1 MHTSHPG
8 SKAVVT
14 LLRKHKKEIKTLL
27 GIIQKVILYRKDCIP
42 PEGMLFYQKAQDT
55 LQALL
60 EKNEPLEERT
70 LNYFHEVRG
79 QLKKYGGD
87 IYPQGFWTE
96 NAEVFLVAAIVALS
110 IRTFFFQPF
119 QIPTNS
125 MYPTYAGMTSEV
137 FSQKNPAPS
146 KWRNFFRFFRL
157 GTSRYRIKCPLRG
170 EVFLPLA
177 AYDKHSTPYGG
188 FLGYSVIDSRKW
200 FGLLPTKLR
209 SYRFYIRDTPI
220 DVRVPLE
227 FSLDDVVLQ
236 ALYPKGTS
244 WTQVLQGDLYRHLQY
259 KNHKAYFRTFIKKK
273 RGEMLLEFD
282 ILAGDMLFV
291 NRMCYHFMKPKIG
304 DPFVFRTRNIPG
316 LSGNDKYYIK
326 RIVGQGGDV
335 LAVQDS
341 KLSRNGNVLDNCLA
355 FRKNNAQV
363 PPYRGYTASG
373 AFADGNAVEIP
384 DGHFFAMG
392 DNSPYSGDS
401 RYWGSVPQKEV
412 IGKAS
417 FIFYP
422 FTSRWG
428 AAR

>member
-1 MHTSHPG
+1 MSHPG
-8 SKAVVT
+8 SKKAVTT
-14 LLRKHKKEIKTLL
+14 LLREHKKEIKTLL
-27 GIIQKVILYRKDCIP
+27 VTIQKVILYRKDCIP
-42 PEGMLFYQKAQDT
+42 AEGMLFYQKAQIT
-55 LQALL
+55 LRALL
-60 EKNEPLEERT
+60 EENKPLEGKD

-79 QLKKYGGD
+79 ELKKYGGD

-125 MYPTYAGMTSEV
+125 MYPTYAGMTFEV
-137 FSQKNPAPS
+137 FSKKNPDLA
-146 KWRNFFRFFRL
+146 KWRAFSRFFRL
-157 GTSRYRIKCPLRG
+157 GTTSYRIKCPRRG
-170 EVFLPLA
+170 EIFLPLA
-177 AYDKHSTPYGG
+177 MYDKHPTPYGG
-188 FLGYSVIDSRKW
+188 LLSYRIVDSRKW
-200 FGLLPTKLR
+200 FGILPTKLR
-209 SYRFYIRDTPI
+209 SYRFYVHNIPI

-236 ALYPKGTS
+236 ALYPKKTS
-244 WTQVLQGDLYRHLQY
+244 WSQVLQGDIYRHIQY
-259 KNHKAYFRTFIKKK
+259 KDSKAYFRTSIKKK
-273 RGEMLLEFD
+273 RDEALLEFD
-282 ILAGDMLFV
+282 ILTGDMLFV

-304 DPFVFRTRNIPG
+304 DPFVFRTRNIPK
-316 LSGNDKYYIK
+316 LAENDKYYIK

-335 LAVQDS
+335 LTIQDL
-341 KLSRNGNVLDNCLA
+341 KLSRNGNVLDDCLA

-373 AFADGNAVEIP
+373 AFVDGEAVEVP

-401 RYWGSVPQKEV
+401 RYWGPVPQKEV
-412 IGKAS
+412 IGRAG

-428 AAR
+428 IAR